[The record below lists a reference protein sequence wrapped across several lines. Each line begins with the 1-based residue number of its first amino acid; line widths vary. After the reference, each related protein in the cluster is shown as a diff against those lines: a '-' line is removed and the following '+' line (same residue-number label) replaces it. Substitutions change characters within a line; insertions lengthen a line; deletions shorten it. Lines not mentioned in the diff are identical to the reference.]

1 VKITAEKVLAYY
13 NRTEFQF
20 GKESLTKWL
29 QEELGPRCFPEWTYS
44 STNTC
49 LWL

>member
-20 GKESLTKWL
+20 GKESRTKCL
-29 QEELGPRCFPEWTYS
+29 QEDSRLGHILLNEHLS
-44 STNTC
+44 LIS
-49 LWL
+49 